1 MFTYGAA
8 DGALT
13 IVGALSITEDAAGSI
28 RPHRLPEHLLPQVP
42 TAFMRLMV
50 DCAAGVRIR
59 FETSATCVRLLI
71 AVHPIDLDDI
81 GADLP
86 ASVDLVIDG
95 AVIAEARIESTPAR
109 LDLRSD
115 SVTMTPSR
123 VQTVVF
129 DGLRDGTK
137 VVELWLPHNAIVDV
151 FGIETDQPI
160 RAEAPSRRRRWIHHG
175 SSISHCVSVGA
186 PTCTWPAIAARA
198 LDLDLLCLGL
208 AGNALLDPFVAR
220 AIRDAP
226 ADLITLKLGI
236 NLVAADLTRARTF
249 APAVH
254 GFLDTIRDG
263 HPRVPLLVISP
274 ISCPPIEARPGP
286 MSIDEMTKKWISDAS
301 EPPAPGALTL
311 RELRDELAA
320 VVEQRRRTDEHIGY
334 LDGRELFD
342 DVDAAAGLLPDDL
355 HPDDEGY
362 RRIAERFVGQAP
374 LLTRIGYEA

>member
-1 MFTYGAA
+1 MFTYGPH
-8 DGALT
+8 DDALA
-13 IVGALSITEDAAGSI
+13 IVGALSITGGAEGSI
-28 RPHRLPEHLLPQVP
+28 RPHRLPGHLRPQVP
-42 TAFMRLMV
+42 TEFMRLMV
-50 DCAAGVRIR
+50 DCAAGVRVR
-59 FETSATCVRLLI
+59 FVTSATCVRLLI

-95 AVIAEARIESTPAR
+95 AVTARARIEGTPAR
-109 LDLRSD
+109 MDLLSD
-115 SVTMTPSR
+115 SVTMGSSR
-123 VQTVVF
+123 VQTVAF
-129 DGLRDGTK
+129 DGLQDGMK
-137 VVELWLPHNAIVDV
+137 VVELWLPHNAIVDL
-151 FGIETDQPI
+151 FGIETDHPI

-186 PTCTWPAIAARA
+186 PTLTWPSIAARA
-198 LDLDLLCLGL
+198 LGLDLLCLGF
-208 AGNALLDPFVAR
+208 AGDALLDPFVAR
-220 AIRDAP
+220 AIRDEP

-249 APAVH
+249 SPAVH

-263 HPRVPLLVISP
+263 HPQVPLLIISP

-311 RELRDELAA
+311 RQLRDELAGIID
-320 VVEQRRRTDEHIGY
+320 ERRRTDEHIGY

-355 HPDDEGY
+355 HPDEEGY
-362 RRIAERFVGQAP
+362 RRIAERFVGQAAR
-374 LLTRIGYEA
+374 LARIGFEA

>member
-1 MFTYGAA
+1 MFTYRA
-8 DGALT
+8 DDEAVT
-13 IVGALSITEDAAGSI
+13 IAGALSVTEGDNGSV
-28 RPHRLPEHLLPQVP
+28 RPHRLPEQLRPKVP
-42 TAFMRLMV
+42 TEFMRLMV

-59 FETSATCVRLLI
+59 FATEARCVRLLI

-86 ASVDLVIDG
+86 AAVGLVIDG
-95 AVIAEARIESTPAR
+95 AVVAEVRIDGTPAR
-109 LDLRSD
+109 MNLLADTL
-115 SVTMTPSR
+115 TMAPSR
-123 VQTVVF
+123 VQPVVF
-129 DGLRDGTK
+129 DGLPGGDK
-137 VVELWLPHNAIVDV
+137 LVELWLPHNAIVDV

-160 RAEAPSRRRRWIHHG
+160 RADAPSRRRRWVHHG

-186 PTCTWPAIAARA
+186 PTRTWPAMAARA
-198 LDLDLLCLGL
+198 LDLDLLCLGF

-249 APAVH
+249 APVVH

-263 HPRVPLLVISP
+263 HRGVPLLVISP
-274 ISCPPIEARPGP
+274 ITCPPIEARPGP
-286 MSIDEMTKKWISDAS
+286 MSTDATTKKWVSDAA
-301 EPPAPGALTL
+301 EPAAPGALSLGQL
-311 RELRDELAA
+311 RYELEA
-320 VVEQRRRTDEHIGY
+320 VVDERRRTDEHIGY

-342 DVDAAAGLLPDDL
+342 EADAADGLLPDDL

-362 RRIAERFVGQAP
+362 RRIAERFVGQTAV
-374 LLTRIGYEA
+374 LARLGYEV